1 LHQVVERDLRAAFEY
16 FPPPSIFFRVGR
28 IVPSLFLSHPTF
40 FLSSSPSPFFIVIH
54 SSVTKMAHERDIHPF
69 AVPDAESHQFNLNE
83 YEGLLNELNQQ
94 VRQKQ
99 PQDLLQFCSSFF
111 LKKLELERSHHRNAG
126 TNMFSMN
133 SPFGNHGKRENA
145 SR

>member
-1 LHQVVERDLRAAFEY
+1 
-16 FPPPSIFFRVGR
+16 
-28 IVPSLFLSHPTF
+28 
-40 FLSSSPSPFFIVIH
+40 
-54 SSVTKMAHERDIHPF
+54 MAHEQDIHPF
-69 AVPDAESHQFNLNE
+69 AVPTDAQQGFDMNE
-83 YEGLLNELNQQ
+83 YQGILNELNQQ

-133 SPFGNHGKRENA
+133 SPFGNHGKGRQCIEMMA
-145 SR
+145 RTELTDFLCR